1 MAVASL
7 ASLLQVDLATSSIRP
22 ARSPAWQQSLGA
34 TLLAA
39 VEEST
44 ADITVFTGTWQHDI
58 DQVGF
63 DFHLTGVVDRGVY
76 GVHRCVYCGSCSRL
90 LRFERRGL

>member
-1 MAVASL
+1 MTVARQSVDVGDNQSASL
-7 ASLLQVDLATSSIRP
+7 HIFCLQVDLATSSIRP

-39 VEEST
+39 VQEST

-58 DQVGF
+58 DQVGQPF
-63 DFHLTGVVDRGVY
+63 AIVASRFVFRLISSSPEY
-76 GVHRCVYCGSCSRL
+76 G
-90 LRFERRGL
+90 